1 MDSPYT
7 CLYPQVF
14 LLGGIAGHRLLAEKE
29 KIQTE
34 QGAEGCEVQRCNGA
48 AAAMQCRCP
57 HLIHSRSIS
66 PLLPPCPPV
75 SCPCHKEIDR
85 LGQGRL
91 ALSFVLSCTH
101 THTLVCVGHTTA
113 PAYIQCLLVP
123 GPPNTTPPARSASAL
138 GKQIRSHP
146 LCRYKVSPPLRASL
160 SLPCP
165 LHLFL
170 FTITSKSPSTQ
181 ASQVSQT
188 VSNQPERNT
197 FDSLVLSSI
206 QSQPTNQP
214 TTAHNV

>member
-1 MDSPYT
+1 MQQCSSSDAVSMPTPHPLPLHQSPAPA
-7 CLYPQVF
+7 L
-14 LLGGIAGHRLLAEKE
+14 
-29 KIQTE
+29 
-34 QGAEGCEVQRCNGA
+34 
-48 AAAMQCRCP
+48 
-57 HLIHSRSIS
+57 
-66 PLLPPCPPV
+66 PCPPV

-85 LGQGRL
+85 LGQGRHAL
-91 ALSFVLSCTH
+91 YLSFSLAPTPTPTPTH
-101 THTLVCVGHTTA
+101 LCVGHTTA

-123 GPPNTTPPARSASAL
+123 GPPNITPPARSASAL

-146 LCRYKVSPPLRASL
+146 LCRYKVSPPLGASL

-165 LHLFL
+165 FHLFL
-170 FTITSKSPSTQ
+170 FTITSKFPSTQ

-206 QSQPTNQP
+206 QIQPAEQP